1 MGLGVVL
8 MELLIP
14 VFELFLPI
22 IPGDVFPYF
31 FGETVRGYP
40 VLSLQRA
47 LIAAIAMAIVAGYLG
62 NFLLLQNLA
71 LIGDGLAHVSFG
83 AVAIAWVILGASEQP
98 LPYTLAI
105 TSICAILIHELQYR
119 GILTGD
125 ASIAIF
131 MTGMLGLGLVILRI
145 GKVPLL
151 DFEDYL
157 FGDIYTIT
165 EWQLDFIVLA
175 LLFSM
180 IILVLI
186 RPALLAMIID
196 PVSAR
201 VQGIP
206 TRAIGLVFSVIS
218 AVVIVS
224 MVKIIGALL
233 VTALLVTPAA
243 TAQLISRSFKSCL
256 LWTHFFG
263 LISVLVGLFLS
274 AEMGTGGGSMI
285 AVVAA
290 TIFAITAIAKT
301 SVGAYSKFKHGHN

>member
-22 IPGDVFPYF
+22 IPGAVFPYF

-83 AVAIAWVILGASEQP
+83 AVAIAWVILGASEHP

-165 EWQLDFIVLA
+165 EL
-175 LLFSM
+175 S
-180 IILVLI
+180 LI
-186 RPALLAMIID
+186 HI
-196 PVSAR
+196 
-201 VQGIP
+201 
-206 TRAIGLVFSVIS
+206 
-218 AVVIVS
+218 
-224 MVKIIGALL
+224 
-233 VTALLVTPAA
+233 
-243 TAQLISRSFKSCL
+243 
-256 LWTHFFG
+256 
-263 LISVLVGLFLS
+263 
-274 AEMGTGGGSMI
+274 
-285 AVVAA
+285 
-290 TIFAITAIAKT
+290 
-301 SVGAYSKFKHGHN
+301 